1 MKFYYLHVYMNNV
14 YNIQIN
20 ITYKI
25 LQKIYIQSKQILNN
39 VSYNNSIYHIKACI
53 HDNKNLICKSTLL
66 KENILVADS
75 ILM

>member
-1 MKFYYLHVYMNNV
+1 MKYYYLQLYMNNV

-20 ITYKI
+20 ITYTI
-25 LQKIYIQSKQILNN
+25 LHKIYIQSKQILNN

-53 HDNKNLICKSTLL
+53 YVNKKLRCKSTLL